1 MTVATATRAGT
12 PPRQRTA
19 SIVVGTDGS
28 PGAGHALRWAAQVA
42 DTWGA
47 ELTVVHAW
55 SVPTAAYASGVCVDT
70 AVFAEG
76 GQAVVDAAIDAIPES
91 VHERPVR
98 GLAVQADAATALMH
112 AAAGADL
119 LVVGSR
125 GHGGFLGLLLGSV
138 SHWSVNHAPC
148 PVAVVPPTWEGD
160 RSGRVVV
167 GVDGSAPS
175 YTALRWAV
183 EEAARR
189 KAALEVVH
197 AFGYQQLIVPLG
209 PIVDADP
216 DQVRSTSQ
224 AMLEQVLAAATER
237 AEGEPRAVEL
247 ISVPAGAAEALLE
260 VSAGA
265 DLLVVGSRGRGGFRR
280 LLLGSVSQQCAHHTP
295 CPVVVVRPHDM
306 GRIA

>member
-1 MTVATATRAGT
+1 MTTTAVTRAA
-12 PPRQRTA
+12 PQLRERTA

-28 PGAGHALRWAAQVA
+28 PGAAHALRWAAQVA
-42 DTWGA
+42 NTWGA
-47 ELTVVHAW
+47 ELTVVHGW
-55 SVPTAAYASGVCVDT
+55 SVPTAAYASGVSVDT

-76 GQAVVDAAIDAIPES
+76 GQAVLDVAIEAVPTLG
-91 VHERPVR
+91 HERPVHA
-98 GLAVQADAATALMH
+98 LAIQADAASALMH
-112 AAAGADL
+112 AAAAADL

-148 PVAVVPPTWEGD
+148 PVAVVPETWEGD

-175 YTALRWAV
+175 YEALRWAV

-189 KAALEVVH
+189 GAALEVVH
-197 AFGYQQLIVPLG
+197 AFGYQQLIVPFG
-209 PIVDADP
+209 PVVDADP
-216 DQVRSTSQ
+216 DQVRSTSR
-224 AMLEQVLAAATER
+224 AMLEQVLAVATER
-237 AEGEPRAVEL
+237 AEGQPRAVEL
-247 ISVPAGAAEALLE
+247 ISVPASAAEALLE

-280 LLLGSVSQQCAHHTP
+280 LLLGSVSQQCVHHTP
-295 CPVVVVRPHDM
+295 CPVVVVRPTK
-306 GRIA
+306 RAA